1 MKTVL
6 VVDDEYDLLH
16 TICAT
21 LELGGYEPIPVG
33 NGQAALEAIE
43 KSVPDLMITDVM
55 MPYMSGY
62 ELVEA
67 VRRLPHGDALPVV
80 LMSSMD
86 PDRHP
91 PGSWN
96 ALLPK
101 PFSLE
106 ALLDTMEALIG
117 AGEGKAGR

>member
-21 LELGGYEPIPVG
+21 VELGGYHPIPVG
-33 NGQAALEAIE
+33 NGQAALEAIRT
-43 KSVPDLMITDVM
+43 SLPDLMITDVM

-62 ELVEA
+62 ELVAA
-67 VRRLPHGDALPVV
+67 VRRLPHGDSLPVV

-91 PGSWN
+91 AGSWN

-106 ALLDTMEALIG
+106 ALLETMEELIG
-117 AGEGKAGR
+117 AADDTADR

>member
-16 TICAT
+16 TICTT
-21 LELGGYEPIPVG
+21 LELGGYQPIPAG
-33 NGQAALEAIE
+33 NGRAALETIKNAC
-43 KSVPDLMITDVM
+43 PDLMITDVM

-67 VRRLPHGDALPVV
+67 VRQLPQGEKLPVV

-96 ALLPK
+96 AMLPK

-106 ALLDTMEALIG
+106 ALLGTMEELIG
-117 AGEGKAGR
+117 AA

>member
-21 LELGGYEPIPVG
+21 LELSGYNPIPAG
-33 NGQAALEAIE
+33 NGRAALEAIQA
-43 KSVPDLMITDVM
+43 SRPDVLVTDVM

-62 ELVEA
+62 DLVAA
-67 VRRLPHGDALPVV
+67 VRELPQGKTLPVV

-86 PDRHP
+86 PQLHP
-91 PGSWN
+91 EGSWN
-96 ALLPK
+96 AMLPK
-101 PFSLE
+101 PFSLQ
-106 ALLDTMEALIG
+106 ALLATLEGLVGEA
-117 AGEGKAGR
+117 